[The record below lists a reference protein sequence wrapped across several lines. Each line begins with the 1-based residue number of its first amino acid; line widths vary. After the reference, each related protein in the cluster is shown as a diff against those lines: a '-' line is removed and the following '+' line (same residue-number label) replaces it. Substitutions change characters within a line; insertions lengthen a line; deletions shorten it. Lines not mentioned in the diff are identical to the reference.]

1 MKSDLYEPT
10 HKNTK
15 HLCLN
20 STGEKTVKK
29 TKPTK
34 PEQQT
39 CHLAERAAAWDL
51 LLPRGKSTSVL
62 RQSKTAGNSQTG
74 SSQSSNHRLFWVC
87 LFVVNVSGG
96 LFSVTMLAHCVCLA
110 FFFFFPFP
118 PPCDVRLRVI
128 CLKINVLLWP
138 ETPKTAHWS
147 WEQLGNAKEQG
158 GKNMCSTEVI
168 VMTRDPVPHHTSL
181 LVCCSTEGR
190 VSQWRCGRRKK
201 QPLGKLK
208 KTWKWFQSLPPLPH
222 SISDAH
228 QLRKEGAVV
237 SYLSNETL
245 PHAWDADEYLH
256 MPLEEHCVNS
266 LVQNTWK
273 SH

>member
-1 MKSDLYEPT
+1 MTSSMKSDLYEPT

-147 WEQLGNAKEQG
+147 QEQLGNAKEQG

-168 VMTRDPVPHHTSL
+168 VMTRDPVPHHTSPRVL
-181 LVCCSTEGR
+181 QYRGEGFTMTL
-190 VSQWRCGRRKK
+190 WKK
-201 QPLGKLK
+201 EETAPGK
-208 KTWKWFQSLPPLPH
+208 TQEDMEVV
-222 SISDAH
+222 SISSSPTSFY
-228 QLRKEGAVV
+228 Q
-237 SYLSNETL
+237 
-245 PHAWDADEYLH
+245 
-256 MPLEEHCVNS
+256 
-266 LVQNTWK
+266 
-273 SH
+273 